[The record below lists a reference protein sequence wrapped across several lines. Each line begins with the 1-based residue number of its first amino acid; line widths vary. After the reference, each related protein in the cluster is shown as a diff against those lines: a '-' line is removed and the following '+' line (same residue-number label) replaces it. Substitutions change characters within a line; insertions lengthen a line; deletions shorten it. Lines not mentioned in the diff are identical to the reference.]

1 MWQIKAQKLDIAG
14 YLKNLFDYLRRDVS
28 VEVKPE
34 VKLSEDGEKEDL
46 EDEEEILKLQ
56 KLQDVLVSQTE
67 RWSITNCGAIKDFQP
82 PILAPPDEDKF
93 LYQKY
98 PMPQPAT
105 FRPSKS
111 VIDPSLTK
119 FNYKNRMHEL
129 LYIEEM
135 AQFEQISQFNVK
147 SNLTLI
153 DKYLLTPSSTNS
165 SSAKY
170 ARPGELFGKIF
181 KVHIF

>member
-1 MWQIKAQKLDIAG
+1 MLS
-14 YLKNLFDYLRRDVS
+14 YLK
-28 VEVKPE
+28 K
-34 VKLSEDGEKEDL
+34 G
-46 EDEEEILKLQ
+46 LQ

-82 PILAPPDEDKF
+82 PILAPPDEDKI